1 MSAADPTDLREL
13 QENQAEAIRKAQLA
27 AEQDAADFKW
37 LMESKRG
44 RRLMWRLL
52 DKAGCFRSSFDTSA
66 LRMAMLEG
74 QRNYG
79 LTWLNEIMA
88 HAPDKFELMLTEQKA
103 T

>member
-1 MSAADPTDLREL
+1 MSQRDPIDIRE
-13 QENQAEAIRKAQLA
+13 QQDEQDSAVRKAQLA

-37 LMESKRG
+37 LMDSKRG

-52 DKAGCFRSSFDTSA
+52 EQAGVFKSSFDTSA

-79 LTWLNEIMA
+79 LCWLNEIMA
-88 HAPDKFELMLTEQKA
+88 SAPDKFQLMLTEQKA

>member
-1 MSAADPTDLREL
+1 MSDPTDIRAL
-13 QENQAEAIRKAQLA
+13 QDEQDSAVRKAQQE
-27 AEQDAADFKW
+27 AERDVEDFKW
-37 LMESKRG
+37 LMDSKRG

-52 DKAGCFRSSFDTSA
+52 DKAGVFRTSFDTSA

-79 LTWLNEIMA
+79 LHWLNEVMA
-88 HAPDKFELMLTEQKA
+88 NAPEKFVQMLNEQKA